1 MADHSDCFR
10 QTTKPAF
17 DKNVYIP
24 PIRSTESNDSS
35 CNLSASWIDVD
46 TTTSENN
53 DGHSD
58 HQTSFESSENL
69 HRGDLPV
76 IVDDGYFG
84 DSFRIPVDEQQQLKH
99 QQKEFEQ
106 QEATSNQEEPFL
118 APRSEGHYIEIID
131 THYETVEGYDWEGIL
146 DLRNRIKKQE
156 EDQQQKEGITALQ
169 WVTEYRL
176 YLTDGKLEEATEEA
190 SLALDNNPRYD
201 VVVDKETRRT
211 HDCNQSDSSEG
222 VCKLND
228 DNDFVE
234 FVESSRGADSS
245 HPESASNISSQ
256 GDDTGG
262 DVDEE
267 FASLAL
273 SPLDVLNNSLIGTK
287 AFHRNHHRHSV
298 RLTELIVG
306 GPSLQLGESSIEHLA
321 EALTCG
327 GSGALRRLVLIVSA
341 VDLSAMNALGDCF
354 RALSGSLEDFHFYAS
369 QTTERLV
376 ASRSRYKNVPAPC
389 VLGPGISCWVD
400 AWTSNP
406 NNRLRSL
413 NLSRMDIGDEA
424 AFALS
429 RLLLSA
435 PRLDVLK
442 LAQDDFYAS
451 SSLGVEDGHPPLSFA
466 GTKRLLESL
475 ILIEDM
481 KKRSRSSF
489 SSDPIYCANLL
500 ELDLSGWILEDE
512 ERGEHTAG
520 DEDDEKAIDDFYD
533 DYNYIDG
540 GSGQDEFDFSNDDSN
555 GDGIARSNPKH
566 GKNERAC
573 CVIASMLRVNTS
585 LRKLILVAE
594 DSCTDLASNEL
605 LRTGRRNRG
614 LLSVRSTLAIGRA
627 LRDHVSTLRI
637 GSNNGRPLGS
647 NLRTLILSTDYSRG
661 MNRNKTDDTSSW
673 AVAERKRAVAKVF
686 HEALAKRPIH
696 QLRLQKM
703 SCTMAFKGLA
713 PLDGGAPGSSKG
725 LVSEPSPHQD
735 LRDQLDFY
743 LQRNRSINN
752 SLTNIDSYWL
762 PQLSSLSTTPIPHT
776 TKDDDEDEDCHFVEI
791 TDIDTDSKLISTR
804 EPQKNPTPISV
815 LLLPALLAKADKE
828 ASRHDVVFSCAK
840 ILAQKT
846 TLWEMYS
853 EHRGVIGTRQKRI

>member
-1 MADHSDCFR
+1 MTDHSDCFR
-10 QTTKPAF
+10 QTTRPVS
-17 DKNVYIP
+17 DKNVCIP
-24 PIRSTESNDSS
+24 PIRPTESNDSS

-46 TTTSENN
+46 TTTSEN
-53 DGHSD
+53 DTGHID
-58 HQTSFESSENL
+58 PHASFESNENL
-69 HRGDLPV
+69 PRGDLPI

-84 DSFRIPVDEQQQLKH
+84 DSFRIPVDEQQQLET
-99 QQKEFEQ
+99 QQKEFENP
-106 QEATSNQEEPFL
+106 EATSKQEQL
-118 APRSEGHYIEIID
+118 APRSEGPYVEIID

-169 WVTEYRL
+169 WVTEFRL
-176 YLTDGKLEEATEEA
+176 YLTDGKLEEPTEEA
-190 SLALDNNPRYD
+190 SMALDSSPRYD
-201 VVVDKETRRT
+201 VVVEQEMKTKYDSY
-211 HDCNQSDSSEG
+211 QSDSFEG
-222 VCKLND
+222 SCKPND
-228 DNDFVE
+228 DDDFVE
-234 FVESSRGADSS
+234 FFESSRGAEANR
-245 HPESASNISSQ
+245 PESTTNISSQ
-256 GDDTGG
+256 NDDINV

-273 SPLDVLNNSLIGTK
+273 SPLDVLNNSLMGTK

-306 GPSLQLGESSIEHLA
+306 GPSLKLGESSIQQLA
-321 EALTCG
+321 EALVCG

-354 RALSGSLEDFHFYAS
+354 RATCDSLDDFHFYAS

-376 ASRSRYKNVPAPC
+376 ASRSRYKNVPSPS

-406 NNRLRSL
+406 NNKLRSL

-435 PRLDVLK
+435 PQLSILK
-442 LAQDDFYAS
+442 LAQDDYYAS
-451 SSLGVEDGHPPLSFA
+451 SSLNVEDSHPPLSFA

-475 ILIEDM
+475 ILIEDL
-481 KKRSRSSF
+481 KSQSRSSLA
-489 SSDPIYCANLL
+489 SDSINCANLL
-500 ELDLSGWILEDE
+500 ELDLSGWALEDE
-512 ERGEHTAG
+512 GRGQTTA
-520 DEDDEKAIDDFYD
+520 DYDDDEKATDNFYD

-540 GSGQDEFDFSNDDSN
+540 GSGEDEFDFSNDDSN
-555 GDGIARSNPKH
+555 DDNRPVSNRKH

-594 DSCTDLASNEL
+594 DSCTDLTSNEL
-605 LRTGRRNRG
+605 SRTGNRDRG

-627 LRDHVSTLRI
+627 LRDHVSISRK
-637 GSNNGRPLGS
+637 GSNNGRRPLGS
-647 NLRTLILSTDYSRG
+647 NLRTLVLSTDYSRG
-661 MNRNKTDDTSSW
+661 MNGSKTGDTSSW
-673 AVAERKRAVAKVF
+673 AIAERKRAVAKVF
-686 HEALAKRPIH
+686 HQALAERPIH
-696 QLRLQKM
+696 QLRLQEM
-703 SCTMAFKGLA
+703 SCTLAFKGLE
-713 PLDGGAPGSSKG
+713 PLDGGTG
-725 LVSEPSPHQD
+725 LVSQPPPHKD

-743 LQRNRSINN
+743 LQRNRNMN
-752 SLTNIDSYWL
+752 ESLASIDSFWL
-762 PQLSSLSTTPIPHT
+762 PQISALNTTPMPNT

-791 TDIDTDSKLISTR
+791 TDIDSDSKMISTKEAR
-804 EPQKNPTPISV
+804 KNPAPLSV

-840 ILAQKT
+840 IVAQKT
-846 TLWEMYS
+846 KLWELYS
-853 EHRGVIGTRQKRI
+853 EHHGAIGTR